1 MVSSKSNFTG
11 KFIDYGLDWNVL
23 GTMVKK
29 KLIGI
34 VFCGVVLIV
43 GYCGAAEYLR
53 IPFPSGKRLSNG
65 RLLIDVSLSS
75 KECSKY
81 FVPNEGFDIK
91 VLFPE
96 AQPIGVSKV
105 SVVHMEE
112 EIARESEEEDNFDD
126 SELLNSSS
134 HVAGVAQALVN
145 DVTELIKNPQ
155 DIEVRQLIKLKC
167 EFLRRA
173 EYTSDDIRSM
183 ICPLRRCGE
192 TLNLYNEI
200 ITSL

>member
-1 MVSSKSNFTG
+1 
-11 KFIDYGLDWNVL
+11 
-23 GTMVKK
+23 MVKK

-43 GYCGAAEYLR
+43 GYCGATEYLR
-53 IPFPSGKRLSNG
+53 IPFPLGKRLSSG
-65 RLLIDVSLSS
+65 HLLIDVSLPSQ
-75 KECSKY
+75 ECFKY
-81 FVPNEGFDIK
+81 FVPNEDFDIK

-105 SVVHMEE
+105 SIVHMEEE
-112 EIARESEEEDNFDD
+112 EIARENEEEDNFDD

-134 HVAGVAQALVN
+134 HIAGVAQALVN

-155 DIEVRQLIKLKC
+155 DIEVRQLIKLNVS
-167 EFLRRA
+167 FLRRA
-173 EYTSDDIRSM
+173 GYTSDDIRSM
-183 ICPLRRCGE
+183 IYPLRRRGE

-200 ITSL
+200 ITPL